1 MACGLLHLIC
11 KFKWEFRTQ
20 GRGSGIRSM
29 WDLENAITAVTS
41 SDSLD
46 RLFPLGHRQMIGVL
60 HLLGGRMMIICHTVR
75 HAGYGSRATARLPE
89 FSSWPSH
96 VLTRALISISRKQG
110 TNSDFQRV
118 VLYELVN

>member
-1 MACGLLHLIC
+1 MWPKC
-11 KFKWEFRTQ
+11 
-20 GRGSGIRSM
+20 GSGIRSM

-46 RLFPLGHRQMIGVL
+46 RLFPLRHRQMIGVL
-60 HLLGGRMMIICHTVR
+60 HLLDGRMMVICRRVR
-75 HAGYGSRATARLPE
+75 HAGYGGSRATAWLAE

-96 VLTRALISISRKQG
+96 VLTGALVSISRKRG

-118 VLYELVN
+118 VLYELVVN